1 MHYFLPA
8 YLGGTFPPLFD
19 VSERNFFFNANKLT
33 LNMTK
38 TEFMLIGSRQRLSN
52 IAVPPALEI
61 NGACLKQVT
70 STKSLGVI
78 INENLTWSNHIDT
91 ISKKISSGIGAVKR
105 VNHCLPPSS
114 LHNIYYGLIQPHLD
128 YCSVVWDNCGKTLSN
143 KLQRLQNRAAR
154 VLTCSSYDS
163 NANQLLQQ
171 LNRKKLETRR
181 KIQKAEMVYKCLN
194 GLAPDYLSSKFIQR
208 KDIITSYDFR
218 DSENKLAIPLPRT
231 NYGKNSF
238 SYSRAVL
245 WNRLPATIR
254 TATSLS
260 NFSKVL
266 NNDTAFMEN
275 RFLFD

>member
-1 MHYFLPA
+1 MYADDTHLTYASTNIPSIQTSLNRD
-8 YLGGTFPPLFD
+8 LSNI
-19 VSERNFFFNANKLT
+19 SEWLNANKLT

-52 IAVPPALEI
+52 ITVPPALEI

-91 ISKKISSGIGAVKR
+91 ISKKISSGIGAIKR

-114 LHNIYYGLIQPHLD
+114 LHSIYYGLVIQPHLD

-163 NANQLLQQ
+163 NANKLLQQ
-171 LNRKKLETRR
+171 LNWKKSETRR
-181 KIQKAEMVYKCLN
+181 KIQKAEVVYKCLN
-194 GLAPDYLSSKFIQR
+194 GLASNYLSSKFIQR
-208 KDIITSYDFR
+208 KDIITSYDLC

-238 SYSRAVL
+238 S
-245 WNRLPATIR
+245 
-254 TATSLS
+254 
-260 NFSKVL
+260 
-266 NNDTAFMEN
+266 
-275 RFLFD
+275 